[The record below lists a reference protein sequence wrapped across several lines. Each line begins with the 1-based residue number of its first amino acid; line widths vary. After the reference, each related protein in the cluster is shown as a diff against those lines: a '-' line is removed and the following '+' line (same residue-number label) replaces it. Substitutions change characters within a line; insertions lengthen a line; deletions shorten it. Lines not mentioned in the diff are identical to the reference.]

1 MVRDSARHIFDAPG
15 ISQKDKALAAYVI
28 GTAYLQLNDRSQGCE
43 WIGTAARLNPAK
55 AFYGDLYARCRN

>member
-1 MVRDSARHIFDAPG
+1 MVRDSARHIFDASG
-15 ISQKDKALAAYVI
+15 TSQKDKALAAYVI
-28 GTAYLQLNDRSQGCE
+28 GTAYLQLNDRSQGCG